1 MKKFLQISGK
11 SIRRG
16 LVLTLLTAMTFVT
29 YGQSREF
36 IRENIRKYGE
46 CRNVAI
52 TKTNGD
58 VMIYGRNG
66 YATDGCPSGLNNAL
80 KELNNEEAY
89 IKDVQLTENGN
100 WLVLYGSNG
109 YRWSN
114 IPYGLQETLS
124 EYNRDREEIT
134 SVAFNDGGDWIVI
147 TTEHISASSDWI
159 QNWLADG
166 LKDHGQLWTVCIT
179 SDAMV
184 AVYEKGYKFYGNVPD
199 DLRSALKETSLNV
212 YCLKIA
218 GSAWFFA
225 DKNGSY
231 RYNM

>member
-11 SIRRG
+11 SIRRV

-124 EYNRDREEIT
+124 EYNRLVYEEFLPQLAASGRNFHIQQPGIKLIDGKV
-134 SVAFNDGGDWIVI
+134 SMNKVMQGGEIFYRLDDGGWHTYTSPIEVAEGTQIVNAKI
-147 TTEHISASSDWI
+147 CYLDKESTTTWLWLSS
-159 QNWLADG
+159 G
-166 LKDHGQLWTVCIT
+166 
-179 SDAMV
+179 
-184 AVYEKGYKFYGNVPD
+184 
-199 DLRSALKETSLNV
+199 KE
-212 YCLKIA
+212 
-218 GSAWFFA
+218 
-225 DKNGSY
+225 
-231 RYNM
+231 